1 MTIYNCTLESI
12 YFQLWVF
19 ILHSRKTDVIWY
31 TKNKQNPQ
39 HKNVYKNSLKI
50 TKKYSEE
57 RQTMKW
63 PELRRITLSI
73 IYFFLGIGN
82 GS

>member
-1 MTIYNCTLESI
+1 MSIEINRLEEGHNS
-12 YFQLWVF
+12 YPL
-19 ILHSRKTDVIWY
+19 
-31 TKNKQNPQ
+31 
-39 HKNVYKNSLKI
+39 VYKNSLKI

-63 PELRRITLSI
+63 PELRRINLSI

>member
-1 MTIYNCTLESI
+1 MFTRGKCCIFLIKHEPASMTIYNCTLESI
-12 YFQLWVF
+12 YLQLWVL

-50 TKKYSEE
+50 PKKYSEE
-57 RQTMKW
+57 K
-63 PELRRITLSI
+63 
-73 IYFFLGIGN
+73 
-82 GS
+82 